1 MAPSGPPAKADA
13 KAKAKPEA
21 KPKPK
26 AKAKAEKDE
35 TEQHVP
41 KPDKDAME
49 AATKVITDAIEA
61 LKAKK
66 KELDDKMNSG
76 KGVKD
81 EFFKK
86 KGDLSAKIGG
96 FKEKIDALHAELDK
110 HKQGVDDAKN
120 SKQAAV
126 QEVKKMKAS
135 IGWKNEEEM
144 DNRMREIEYSLQVDT
159 LPLKKEKELLKEL
172 SELKKNRPKIAQV
185 NAKEEGI
192 KGLDISGN
200 KETVQEIKAAIR
212 EWMQQKAKV
221 VEERNELENEF
232 KKTQGD
238 DNIYEEKNK
247 LQEKIKE
254 KMEERQKI
262 RDAFR
267 EEEKKFWEAMK
278 KKREEQQERYAA
290 EREARNKEWEER
302 QRQRKVEKMDEQPYV
317 QDITLIEQTIKFCKS
332 LTSGKEEKKEEEAK
346 EIDHKN
352 MDGLQVLGKKDERD
366 EFWFE
371 PTKGKKNKGS
381 KQKAAPSA
389 KPIKH
394 NAETFKLFD
403 QLKLD
408 APLTVDQIP
417 DLLEK
422 LEAKLVVFQEKV
434 AKWEATKEEKKAKIL
449 AGDDAEEEKED
460 DKAEPKEEE
469 KEEKEEEEKAEEKE
483 DE

>member
-26 AKAKAEKDE
+26 PKAKAEKDE
-35 TEQHVP
+35 TEQYIQ
-41 KPDKDAME
+41 KPSKDDME
-49 AATKVITDAIEA
+49 ANCQVITDAIEG
-61 LKAKK
+61 LKQKK
-66 KELDDKMNSG
+66 KDLEDKVSDGKGAREEYYKRKAEISG
-76 KGVKD
+76 KI
-81 EFFKK
+81 
-86 KGDLSAKIGG
+86 AQ
-96 FKEKIDALHAELDK
+96 FKEKIDRLHEEKDK
-110 HKQGVDDAKN
+110 FNQDVNDAKGQ
-120 SKQAAV
+120 KTAAA
-126 QEVKKMKAS
+126 QELKKMKAS
-135 IGWKNEEEM
+135 IGWKSEEEM
-144 DNRMREIEYSLQVDT
+144 DQRMLEIELSLQVDT

-185 NAKEEGI
+185 NAKEETL
-192 KGLDISGN
+192 KDMDIGVN
-200 KETVQEIKAAIR
+200 KATRNEINTQIR
-212 EWMQQKAKV
+212 EWMQAKAKV
-221 VEERNELENEF
+221 LEERTALEAEYTGKF
-232 KKTQGD
+232 AD
-238 DNIYEEKNK
+238 DNVFEEKKK

-267 EEEKKFWEAMK
+267 EEERQYWEAMK
-278 KKREEQQERYAA
+278 KKREEQQERIAR
-290 EREARNKEWEER
+290 EREERNKEWQER
-302 QRQRKVEKMDEQPYV
+302 QKQRKVEKMDEQPYV
-317 QDITLIEQTIKFCKS
+317 ADITLIEQTIKFCKS
-332 LTSGKEEKKEEEAK
+332 LSSGKEEKQEEEKK

-371 PTKGKKNKGS
+371 PTKGKKSKGS
-381 KQKAAPSA
+381 KQKATPSA

-434 AKWEATKEEKKAKIL
+434 AKWEQTKEEKKAKIL
-449 AGDDAEEEKED
+449 AGEDVDEDEKED
-460 DKAEPKEEE
+460 KVESKEEE